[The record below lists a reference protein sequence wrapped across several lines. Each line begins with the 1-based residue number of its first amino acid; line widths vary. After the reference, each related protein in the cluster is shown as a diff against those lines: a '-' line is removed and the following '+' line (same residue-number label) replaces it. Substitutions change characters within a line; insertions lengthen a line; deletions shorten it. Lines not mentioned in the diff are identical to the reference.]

1 MSDLATVWISFA
13 ACLILVG
20 LAGPA
25 LSRNG
30 DIIAA
35 RTGLSGGWIGLIL
48 VAAVTSLPELI
59 TGISAV
65 TVADAPDTAVG
76 DVFGSC
82 VFNLTILIVLDF
94 VQRGESVYRRVR
106 QGHILSAGFGVVLVG
121 FAGISLLIH
130 GQGAGFSLAGVGGYT
145 PIIFVLYALGART
158 VFTYE
163 RDHRDETAAAV
174 EDRRYRHI
182 TLRQSIGNYAFA
194 SLLVVAVGT
203 ALPFVAVRLATVMG
217 WQQSFVGTL
226 FVAAVTSLPELVVS
240 VVAVRIGAVDMAMAN
255 ILGSNMFNM
264 VVLGVDDILYRQGPI
279 LYHVSPVHAV
289 SAMSSVVMS
298 GILIVGLLYRPQRR
312 LFRTVGWISF
322 GLFTMYLLNTYVLY
336 LHGAR

>member
-1 MSDLATVWISFA
+1 MSDLAIIWIGFA
-13 ACLILVG
+13 ACLVLVG

-25 LSRNG
+25 LSRNA
-30 DIIAA
+30 DIIAV
-35 RTGLSGGWIGLIL
+35 RTGLSGGWIGLIV

-76 DVFGSC
+76 DVLGSC
-82 VFNLTILIVLDF
+82 VLNLTILIVLDF

-130 GQGAGFSLAGVGGYT
+130 GQGASFSIAGIGGYT

-163 RDHRDETAAAV
+163 RDHREEAAP
-174 EDRRYRHI
+174 EGRQEQPT
-182 TLRQSIGNYAFA
+182 TLHQAIRNYAFA
-194 SLLVVAVGT
+194 SVLVVAVGV
-203 ALPFVAVRLATVMG
+203 ALPFVAVRLAAVMG
-217 WQQSFVGTL
+217 WQESFVGTL

-279 LYHVSPVHAV
+279 LYHVSSVHTV

>member
-1 MSDLATVWISFA
+1 MGDLAAIWISFG
-13 ACLILVG
+13 ACLALVG
-20 LAGPA
+20 FAGPV

-35 RTGLSGGWIGLIL
+35 RTGLSGSWIGLIL
-48 VAAVTSLPELI
+48 VAAITSLPELI

-65 TVADAPDTAVG
+65 TIADAPDTAVG

-121 FAGISLLIH
+121 FAGVSLLVH
-130 GQGAGFSLAGVGGYT
+130 GQGASFSVDGIGGYT
-145 PIIFVLYALGART
+145 PIIFLLYALGARA

-163 RDHRDETAAAV
+163 RDHREEAA
-174 EDRRYRHI
+174 EQEERHDRRT
-182 TLRQSIGNYAFA
+182 TLRQAIRNYASA
-194 SLLVVAVGT
+194 SVVIVAVGT
-203 ALPFVAVRLATVMG
+203 ALPFVAVRLAAVMG

-264 VVLGVDDILYRQGPI
+264 VVLGVDDLLYRKGPI
-279 LYHVSPVHAV
+279 LDHVSPVHAV

-298 GILIVGLLYRPQRR
+298 GILIAGLVYRPQRR
-312 LFRTVGWISF
+312 VFQTVGWISF
-322 GLFTMYLLNTYVLY
+322 GLFTMYLLNSYALY
-336 LHGAR
+336 LHGAH